1 MYGDCKSVC
10 SVDCIGVNKQ
20 WHKAAVSWLAQQHR
34 RTRQAGN
41 PKHCSSALVYGDCK
55 SVCSVDC
62 IGVTKQWHKAAVSWL
77 AQQHRRTRQ
86 AVYLNTAAVHWCL
99 VTAHLYAESGCAKV

>member
-1 MYGDCKSVC
+1 MNAHLYAVWI
-10 SVDCIGVNKQ
+10 CIGVNKQ

-34 RTRQAGN
+34 RTRQALY

-86 AVYLNTAAVHWCL
+86 AVNPKHSSSAL
-99 VTAHLYAESGCAKV
+99 VYGECTPVCSVDLHRCK

>member
-34 RTRQAGN
+34 RPRQAGN
-41 PKHCSSALVYGDCK
+41 PKHCSSALVYGACK

-62 IGVTKQWHKAAVSWL
+62 IGVHKQWHKAAVSWL
-77 AQQHRRTRQ
+77 G
-86 AVYLNTAAVHWCL
+86 TAAQKNK
-99 VTAHLYAESGCAKV
+99 AGS